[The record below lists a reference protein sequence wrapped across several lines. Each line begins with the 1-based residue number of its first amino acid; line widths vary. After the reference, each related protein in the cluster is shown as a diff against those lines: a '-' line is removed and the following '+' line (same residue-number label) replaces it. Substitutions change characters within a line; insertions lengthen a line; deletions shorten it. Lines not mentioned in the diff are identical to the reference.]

1 MNKVNEIQ
9 VVMND
14 VEVGRLA
21 ITTDHLCAFEYSS
34 NWLECGFSISPFFLP
49 LETEVYVAKR
59 DPFNGG
65 FGVFDDCLPDG
76 WGNLILDRFLKR
88 QGIDSQ
94 RLTLLQRLA
103 LVGSSGRGA
112 LEFRPDLSDHSP
124 NDVADFDTLAE
135 EAEKILTTE
144 YSGGGI
150 DTLYK
155 YGGSPGGARP
165 KVFVNMDDSEW
176 MVKFKSTN
184 DPQNIGEV
192 EYEYALLAKKCGI
205 DMPEVRL
212 FEGKYF
218 GVKRFD
224 RSETGKVHTISGA
237 GLLHANY
244 REPSLDYESLLN
256 ACLQLTRNMEEV
268 EKLFRIM
275 VFNVAIRNMDDHAKN
290 FSFQYV
296 GGDWKLSPAYDLLPS
311 AGFNGEHTTSVNG
324 NGNPGRPDLLAVAR
338 KVGMKLDKAN
348 GIIDRV
354 YQVSREQ

>member
-1 MNKVNEIQ
+1 MNRINEIQ

-14 VEVGRLA
+14 VEVGKLA
-21 ITTDHLCAFEYSS
+21 ITTDYLCAFEYSP

-49 LETEVYVAKR
+49 LEKEVYVARR

-112 LEFRPDLSDHSP
+112 LEFRPDLSDQSP

-150 DTLYK
+150 DTLYNF
-155 YGGSPGGARP
+155 GGSPGGARP

-205 DMPEVRL
+205 DMPDVRL

-224 RSETGKVHTISGA
+224 RSHTGKVHTISAA

-296 GGDWKLSPAYDLLPS
+296 GGEWKLSPAYDLLPS

-324 NGNPGRPDLLAVAR
+324 NGNPGRQDQLAVAR

-348 GIIDRV
+348 GIIDWV